1 VQRVASDTFNQLYSN
16 LLRALDITFN
26 GQPDNLDTAI
36 GVMFDLKLQAIK
48 LMGIPIGNGT
58 NAAPCYEFVP

>member
-1 VQRVASDTFNQLYSN
+1 
-16 LLRALDITFN
+16 
-26 GQPDNLDTAI
+26 
-36 GVMFDLKLQAIK
+36 MFDLKLQAIK